1 MPQVYTLYPPRLPQ
15 APSVCALGLMSCLG
29 AEAHP
34 PPFASEYSSP
44 SVRSGIRRDCAAG
57 THRSRP
63 ERPALTLTLI
73 AFGRRYGQDKLIVKL
88 AERKLFVTFTNVTT
102 GSGATVFPSSPCCPA
117 PARPCAV
124 RHRFAYLPPSTPC
137 TQLTAPPTLPRLILG
152 LPPGWYAL
160 WQS

>member
-1 MPQVYTLYPPRLPQ
+1 MEPRPTHH
-15 APSVCALGLMSCLG
+15 PSLVS
-29 AEAHP
+29 
-34 PPFASEYSSP
+34 SSP

-102 GSGATVFPSSPCCPA
+102 GSGATGSVFAVLPSPGPALCSAASLRIRCRRALLCVNCFVWEGLLLAMADSGHSPGLVGNI
-117 PARPCAV
+117 AV
-124 RHRFAYLPPSTPC
+124 LVRSERV
-137 TQLTAPPTLPRLILG
+137 
-152 LPPGWYAL
+152 
-160 WQS
+160 

>member
-1 MPQVYTLYPPRLPQ
+1 
-15 APSVCALGLMSCLG
+15 MSCLG

-102 GSGATVFPSSPCCPA
+102 GSGTTVSGLRRAVQPWPDPVQCGIASRTCRRARRVYTAHSPT
-117 PARPCAV
+117 
-124 RHRFAYLPPSTPC
+124 YPP
-137 TQLTAPPTLPRLILG
+137 
-152 LPPGWYAL
+152 
-160 WQS
+160 